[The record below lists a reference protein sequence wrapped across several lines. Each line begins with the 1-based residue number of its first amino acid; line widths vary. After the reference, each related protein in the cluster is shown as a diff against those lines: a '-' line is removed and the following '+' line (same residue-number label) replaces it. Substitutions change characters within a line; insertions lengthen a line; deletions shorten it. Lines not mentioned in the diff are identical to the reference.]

1 MKLVNVGYH
10 STNYYVLISPTT
22 HLLIDAGW
30 PESLA
35 QFRHELKR
43 KDLRLQEIGY
53 LLCTHY
59 HPDHCGLAQE
69 IKQAGA
75 QLLIVA
81 EQRAAVP
88 AQITLDHTLN
98 LSIAASRSFLARC
111 GFDGEIIWTPGHSED
126 SVSLV
131 LDSGIAFT
139 GDLQPQF
146 DSTDPSYQTTAQS
159 WQALRE
165 RGVEQIYPGHGPV
178 YPLRPAI
185 S

>member
-10 STNYYVLISPTT
+10 ATNYYMLISPTT
-22 HLLIDAGW
+22 YLLIDAGW

-43 KDLRLQEIGY
+43 KDLRLQDIGY

-75 QLLIVA
+75 QLLIMEA
-81 EQRAAVP
+81 QRAAVP
-88 AQITLDHTLN
+88 PQITLEHTLT
-98 LSIAASRSFLARC
+98 LSLAASRSFLARC
-111 GFDGEIIWTPGHSED
+111 GFDGEIVCTPGHSED

-139 GDLQPQF
+139 GDLSPLF
-146 DSTDPSYQTTAQS
+146 DSSDPAYQVTAQS
-159 WQALRE
+159 WQTLRAL
-165 RGVEQIYPGHGPV
+165 GVERIYPGHGPV
-178 YPLRPAI
+178 YPLRPAL